1 MQYRMLFLNTMNMK
15 KMVMKTLML
24 GLSLFVSVSAFS
36 QVSGLSYTLSPYGEY
51 NWFGNNSGIQNGYFA
66 GGQFGIGFGQNV
78 ELRGLYA
85 RGLGLK
91 TQALKFG
98 VDVTENQIDLYKA
111 KDLNF
116 VKYGGEI
123 KLNLSRSKF
132 LPYLTVGTGIQSIG
146 TDTTNTSKQIYLN
159 AGLGVQF
166 TAGDRYTIGLQA
178 VNHRYRYNAIRSLLD
193 DNDREV
199 LGIDNIPAEN
209 DVVSNWALK
218 ASLIFYLGGRKP
230 GERSDIDKAYWD
242 NFSGGFRGLNVPI
255 EVQASRMN
263 FNENL
268 PYKNAWM
275 AGGSAGLNF
284 GPLVGVRGFYWR
296 AMETGSLT
304 KFDDLAMYG
313 GEGRFKL
320 NEGKGFTPWITVGGG
335 MIDVNKDYVGRD
347 STVQARD
354 RGFASAGVGVDL
366 PFSKYF
372 KATGFARSILTTGDN
387 DKLNVSPDDIYASWN
402 YGVSFNFVIGK
413 QRKKMDVIKK
423 SEYDSYIIQ
432 NQAAN
437 EAATAELRAKYEG
450 QIMNLENDLAEAIER
465 QDFASAQEIQREK
478 NEAEEIVNE
487 IERYSRYDAPMHSGV
502 SPSQIRMTP
511 AEFQLLLRD
520 LNDNRRA
527 AAPYAQ
533 AQVAPSAQN
542 MLNNELDKF
551 KKEQAIESLK
561 ESVNELQDQLKEFT
575 NQQRQQKSME
585 DARLNDRLKSISTQL
600 TEINTQIRQNE
611 TKLASLAAQQTAL
624 EKGIESG
631 ENFKMVPFEATALQS
646 DINRTNERIN
656 ELRSMMIEM
665 MESDYE
671 LGNYKGWERDPM
683 NRVQRPSNQSMVKGR
698 EDAATE
704 GFFSNFQYK
713 GMSAFTGINVG
724 GPTTFNLGYRVY
736 YRLGK
741 EDSKFDFVPESF
753 FGLGSPSTF
762 GLSGNVLYNIDFLTN
777 NPMVQP
783 YIGLGAGMMKVGT
796 ADDQDKL
803 TGTWNF
809 MVGTT
814 FNVWSGDLFAD
825 FTARNAFKYNQIIV
839 GYRFPF

>member
-1 MQYRMLFLNTMNMK
+1 
-15 KMVMKTLML
+15 MKTLLLSMSL
-24 GLSLFVSVSAFS
+24 FLSLSAFS

-51 NWFGNNSGIQNGYFA
+51 NWFGQHSGIQNGYFA

-85 RGLGLK
+85 RGLNLK
-91 TQALKFG
+91 TEASKFG
-98 VDVTENQIDLYKA
+98 INLADGVTDVYKQ
-111 KDLNF
+111 KDVNF
-116 VKYGGEI
+116 EKYGGEI

-146 TDTTNTSKQIYLN
+146 TDTMNTSKQIYLN

-178 VNHRYRYNAIRSLLD
+178 VNHRYRYNSIGSLLTN
-193 DNDREV
+193 NDRET
-199 LGIDNIPAEN
+199 LGINTIPTEN
-209 DVVSNWALK
+209 EVVSNWALK

-230 GERSDIDKAYWD
+230 GKRSDIDKAYWD

-255 EVQASRMN
+255 EVQASRMR
-263 FNENL
+263 FHEDL
-268 PYKNAWM
+268 PYRNAWM

-296 AMETGSLT
+296 ALDEGSLT
-304 KFDDLAMYG
+304 KFDELAMYG

-335 MIDVNKDYVGRD
+335 LIDVDDEYVGRD
-347 STVQARD
+347 TTLQVSN
-354 RGFASAGVGVDL
+354 RGFASAGVGIDL

-372 KATGFARSILTTGDN
+372 KATGFARSILTTPENDQENIRPDN
-387 DKLNVSPDDIYASWN
+387 IYASWN
-402 YGVSFNFVIGK
+402 YGVSLNFVIGK
-413 QRKKMDVIKK
+413 QKSKIAVVKK
-423 SEYDSYIIQ
+423 SEYDDYIIQ

-437 EAATAELRAKYEG
+437 EEATAELKEKYES
-450 QIMNLENDLAEAIER
+450 QISELEDELADAIER
-465 QDFASAQEIQREK
+465 QDFAAAQEIHQEK
-478 NEAEEIVNE
+478 TEAEEIIKE
-487 IERYSRYDAPMHSGV
+487 IKRYSGYNAPIQSNTSG
-502 SPSQIRMTP
+502 SEIRMTP

-520 LNDNRRA
+520 LYDNRRA

-533 AQVAPSAQN
+533 PQVAPSTQN

-561 ESVNELQDQLKEFT
+561 ESVNELQDQLKDFM
-575 NQQRQQKSME
+575 NQQRQQKSIE
-585 DARLNDRLKSISTQL
+585 DERLNDKLKSIGAQL
-600 TEINTQIRQNE
+600 KEINAQIQTNE
-611 TKLASLAAQQTAL
+611 TKLANLSKQQTAL

-631 ENFKMVPFEATALQS
+631 ENVKMTPFEVATLQS
-646 DINRTNERIN
+646 DINRTNDRIN
-656 ELRSMMIEM
+656 ELRGMMIEM
-665 MESDYE
+665 MENE
-671 LGNYKGWERDPM
+671 MDPGYYHQGQIL
-683 NRVQRPSNQSMVKGR
+683 NKQRPSNQSMVKGR
-698 EDAATE
+698 KDAATT

-713 GMSAFTGINVG
+713 GMAAFTGINVG

-741 EDSKFDFVPESF
+741 EDSKFDFMPESF

-762 GLSGNVLYNIDFLTN
+762 GLSGNVLYNIDFLSK
-777 NPMVQP
+777 NPNIRP
-783 YIGLGAGMMKVGT
+783 YVGLGAGMMKVGNDT
-796 ADDQDKL
+796 DQDKL

-825 FTARNAFKYNQIIV
+825 FTARNGFKYNQIIV